1 MSVPAAY
8 IGVII
13 IWSTTPLAIKWSG
26 EGPGFL
32 FGVSARMVIGTA
44 LCLLIAQLLRVRLPW
59 HRDALRTYAAAGVG
73 VYGAMMSVYWGA
85 QFIPSGLV
93 SVLFGLA
100 PIVTGILAAVLLN
113 ERSLTPTKLAGSLI
127 GMGGLALIFGAEG
140 NPGTQAGYGLAGV
153 LTAVVLHSLSAVWV
167 KRIGVTLD
175 AVATTTGAL
184 LFALPCYLVTWWLL
198 DGQWPAAVP
207 QRAWLSIAY
216 LGVLGSGIGFILFYY
231 TLRRIEAARLALIP
245 LITPVNAL
253 IIGHLLNGET
263 FGARELAGAGL
274 ILSGL
279 LFYELGERLTNA
291 LRRSGTDTATPD

>member
-8 IGVII
+8 IAVII

-32 FGVSARMVIGTA
+32 FGVSARMVIGAT
-44 LCLLIAQLLRVRLPW
+44 LCLLLAQLLQVRLPW

-100 PIVTGILAAVLLN
+100 PVVTGIMAALWLN
-113 ERSLTPTKLAGSLI
+113 ERSLTPTKIAGSLI
-127 GMGGLALIFGAEG
+127 GVGGLALIFGA
-140 NPGTQAGYGLAGV
+140 PGRLDQQVGLGVAGILLAV
-153 LTAVVLHSLSAVWV
+153 CLHSFSAVWV
-167 KRIGVTLD
+167 KRIGAQLD
-175 AVATTTGAL
+175 AVATATGAL
-184 LFALPCYLVTWWLL
+184 LFALPCYLATWWIF
-198 DGQWPAAVP
+198 DGQLPEHVP
-207 QRAWLSIAY
+207 QRAWLSIIY
-216 LGVLGSGIGFILFYY
+216 LGVVGSGIGFILFYY

-245 LITPVNAL
+245 LITPINAL
-253 IIGHLLNGET
+253 VVGHLLDGEVLEMRVL
-263 FGARELAGAGL
+263 GGAGL

-279 LFYELGERLTNA
+279 LFYELGERFAAA
-291 LRRSGTDTATPD
+291 LRRPRVETTAPD